1 MARST
6 RGWRKFDEI
15 PWEDGAKYVIRCST
29 ETGEFMVEIPDPTS
43 DYRSLAKFVDKD
55 LNKVKEEAVAWLK
68 DNSTLSWEAVIIIKG
83 GEKNP
88 LGRMYVSEDSLSLK
102 YDRYYRAKRKDGS
115 YLWKEY
121 AKDKHQNSADDD
133 DVKGMPGRAMRE
145 PSIHERV
152 VLPYTPER
160 WSALR
165 MISLIITQINER
177 INALIDQGKFDDM
190 LTTIAQRG
198 AALLLPGP
206 KETATAE

>member
-1 MARST
+1 MAKST

-15 PWEDGAKYVIRCST
+15 PWEDGTKHVIKCST
-29 ETGEFMVEIPDPTS
+29 ETGEFMIEIEDPGGGWQ
-43 DYRSLAKFVDKD
+43 SLAKFKDKD
-55 LNKVKEEAVAWLK
+55 LNKVKEEAIAWLK
-68 DNSTLSWEAVIIIKG
+68 DNSTLSWEAIIIIKG

-88 LGRMYVSEDSLSLK
+88 LGRMYVSEESLSLR
-102 YDRYYRAKRKDGS
+102 YDRYFRAKRRDGS

-133 DVKGMPGRAMRE
+133 DVTGMPGRSLRE
-145 PSIHERV
+145 PNTHERV

-190 LTTIAQRG
+190 LSTIAQRG
-198 AALLLPGP
+198 ASLLLPGP
-206 KETATAE
+206 KETAKAK